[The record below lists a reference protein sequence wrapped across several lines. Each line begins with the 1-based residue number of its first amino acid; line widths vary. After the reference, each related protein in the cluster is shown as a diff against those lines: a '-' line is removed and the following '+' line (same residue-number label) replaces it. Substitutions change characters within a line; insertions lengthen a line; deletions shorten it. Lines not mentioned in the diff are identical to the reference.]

1 MVKVSNQSISAV
13 QVVQEVNKVMFTGSE
28 EEDCYGIVI
37 DAGSSGSRLHIFK
50 WTDPSTFD
58 ALKHEAEQL
67 KSVPK
72 IEQSKDWTFKVSPG
86 LSSYEHKTHKAFSHH
101 IHPLLKEAEK
111 IIPANKFRD
120 TPVFIQA
127 TAGMRL
133 IPEKKRNAILHDI
146 CSNIQKSTKF
156 KMVDCASQVQIIDG
170 ETEGIYGWIGLNYL
184 LGNFDNY
191 SMYSK
196 EHFTMGFMDMGGASA
211 QIAFVPSD
219 KEGISHYKS
228 DISTVYLRSMNGDI
242 QEWDVFVST
251 WLGFGANQARTRYLA
266 QLVNALPENTNSYDD
281 DDFTT
286 RVISDPC
293 MPRGS
298 KTKFKFKDTKFDVIG
313 LGDFEQCSKSIYPL
327 LLKNIPCAEEH
338 CLFNGVHTP
347 GIDYTKDKFV
357 GISEFWYTP
366 NDVFNLGG
374 EYSFE
379 KFSAN
384 VKEFCNTDWHTIEQK
399 SDNGDYNGIPE
410 DFLKEACFKSNWII
424 NVLHE
429 GFEFP
434 YENHKSTGSKDSSE
448 NYPMFQSLDKV
459 MDVDLSWTL
468 GRILLYASGMI
479 GIPQD
484 GQTVGIEPS
493 IRSAKA
499 QGSLFNAGFI
509 GGSTSTI
516 HPSGRLTQVLLIFIL
531 LGILSYLIKMKK
543 FSNMS
548 SRLQQFQQAGSRLR
562 YRMAEFKSR
571 LQNMSAF
578 DSMPDLEA
586 GEGSANRLRS
596 LRDPLSLLKSKSMFN
611 LNTQKHKSDSVKS
624 ATHFDEGRPVS
635 DGLQSSQSSA
645 NMRPSFSMADFS
657 KFQNDDSIA

>member
-1 MVKVSNQSISAV
+1 
-13 QVVQEVNKVMFTGSE
+13 MFAGTE
-28 EEDCYGIVI
+28 QEDCYGIVI

-58 ALKHEAEQL
+58 ALKHPTERL

-86 LSSYEHKTHKAFSHH
+86 LSSYEHKTNKAFSQH
-101 IHPLLKEAEK
+101 IHPLLKKAEK
-111 IIPANKFRD
+111 IIPSNKLKD
-120 TPVFIQA
+120 TPVFVHA

-133 IPEKKRNAILHDI
+133 IPEKKRNAILHDV

-191 SMYSK
+191 NMYAK
-196 EHFTMGFMDMGGASA
+196 DHFTVGFMDMGGASA

-219 KEGISHYKS
+219 KDEIERYKS
-228 DISTVYLRSMNGDI
+228 DISTVYLRSMNGDT

-251 WLGFGANQARTRYLA
+251 WLGFGANQARARYLA
-266 QLVNALPENTNSYDD
+266 QLVNALPENTNNYDD
-281 DDFTT
+281 DDFRT

-293 MPRGS
+293 MPKGS
-298 KTKFKFKDTKFDVIG
+298 KTKFKFKDTKFDVTG
-313 LGDFEQCSKSIYPL
+313 LGDFDQCSKSIYPL
-327 LLKNIPCAEEH
+327 LLKNIPCSEDH

-347 GIDYTKDKFV
+347 GIDFSKDKFV

-379 KFSAN
+379 KFSSR
-384 VKEFCNTDWHTIEQK
+384 VKEFCNTDWDTIERK
-399 SDNGDYNGIPE
+399 SENGEYNGIPE

-434 YENHKSTGSKDSSE
+434 HENHKSSNGNDDGE

-459 MDVDLSWTL
+459 TDIDLSWTL
-468 GRILLYASGMI
+468 GRIVLYASGMI
-479 GIPQD
+479 GVSQNSK
-484 GQTVGIEPS
+484 TVGIEPS
-493 IRSAKA
+493 ARSAKA
-499 QGSLFNAGFI
+499 QGSSFNPGFI
-509 GGSTSTI
+509 NGHKSTI
-516 HPSGRLTQVLLIFIL
+516 QGSGRIIQIIFVFVF
-531 LGILSYLIKMKK
+531 LGIVSYLIKMKK
-543 FSNMS
+543 LSNMTS
-548 SRLQQFQQAGSRLR
+548 RLHQFQQVGSRFRYKMSEIRSRLQDMGGFEST
-562 YRMAEFKSR
+562 
-571 LQNMSAF
+571 
-578 DSMPDLEA
+578 PDLEA
-586 GEGSANRLRS
+586 GNGTMSRSRS
-596 LRDPLSLLKSKSMFN
+596 LRNPLSLLKSKSMFN
-611 LNTQKHKSDSVKS
+611 LDSPKHKAGIAQSSPDL
-624 ATHFDEGRPVS
+624 DDGRPLS